1 MLSNNE
7 TYFFRERAQVKALCG
22 NILTELQAAS
32 PRLRVWSAACSS
44 GEEPYSLAMSL
55 LETGRIAESNISIRA
70 TDISPRVL
78 EMCERGFYRALSFR
92 ATEPALVTVG
102 DDLNT
107 VAQFL
112 APGATTYTA
121 ADVVNKLLG
130 GVSTA
135 AAQPAQV
142 DTVG

>member
-1 MLSNNE
+1 MANVGK
-7 TYFFRERAQVKALCG
+7 AQ
-22 NILTELQAAS
+22 I
-32 PRLRVWSAACSS
+32 RSA
-44 GEEPYSLAMSL
+44 G
-55 LETGRIAESNISIRA
+55 
-70 TDISPRVL
+70 
-78 EMCERGFYRALSFR
+78 